1 MKTNP
6 YNYQFLNNTRKK
18 ERKKTENTVA
28 PTTLAALIIL
38 VPSAADEKVC
48 MTAVATLFVA
58 VSTRSKA
65 WSTKPGCFVSL

>member
-1 MKTNP
+1 M
-6 YNYQFLNNTRKK
+6 K
-18 ERKKTENTVA
+18 ERKKAANTTA
-28 PTTLAALIIL
+28 TTTLAPIIIL

-48 MTAVATLFVA
+48 MTTVATLFVA